1 MRVMITVTQTVRI
14 VIDDDRDPLKQAVY
28 CQNPLD
34 DLVARMCREM
44 QHGRDSVKWRKPDG
58 AKVA

>member
-1 MRVMITVTQTVRI
+1 VKVMIAVTVCV
-14 VIDDDRDPLKQAVY
+14 VIDDDRDPPRVAAV
-28 CQNPLD
+28 CRNPLD
-34 DLVARMCREM
+34 DLIARMRREM